1 MKKALVIGLITCST
15 IFSGC
20 GENAENTIKSEGKKE
35 KVTRTSLYL
44 DKGKSENIE
53 YETKE
58 FDLGDKIYKS
68 SSGKELPYKVRGTV
82 TLPKSDGKKPLAI
95 IVHGSH
101 DNENSNVRFD
111 TGFKYLTEYLGE
123 NDYVGIAMDVQEAY
137 VWKYGDNDDNEK
149 IRVMYKEF
157 INSLKKHKELSE
169 KIDFENIVLIGHSR
183 GADTIMD
190 IANENNGIKG
200 ILSVAP
206 AISEKERKWP
216 DVKTTIIVPEYDGD
230 VASLDGVP
238 MFNEITNENERKND
252 GNLIILEKANHN
264 WFNRNLEKNDLELL
278 GDNKK
283 IETQLNREEQ
293 EEFLEN
299 IAVDFMD
306 NLFKE
311 ETEGIFNSNESEPI
325 KMYGLGVKTQS
336 WISGGN
342 DILNCE
348 NFNEVEGENLDLK
361 VLNESAFYKNDETK
375 GFNLPMFLNE
385 NVEGKKL
392 LNLRWEVEEPV
403 LKIPIDERLEGRE
416 SLTINLALDSSDE
429 LVFKDNSIKMSL
441 TLKDNEGNETEVILE
456 DEVKALSFVEGKLDY
471 TEIFD
476 YTHYFWDS
484 FTHLSMVRV
493 PISLF
498 MNINLNNLSELKIRF
513 YESNSGAIMIEN
525 IRVN

>member
-20 GENAENTIKSEGKKE
+20 GESTIKSEGKKE

-44 DKGKSENIE
+44 DERTSENIE

-82 TLPKSDGKKPLAI
+82 TLPKSEEKKPLAI
-95 IVHGSH
+95 IIHGSH
-101 DNENSNVRFD
+101 DNENSNMRFD

-123 NDYVGIAMDVQEAY
+123 NDYVGIAMDVQQAY

-169 KIDFENIVLIGHSR
+169 KMDFENIVLIGHSR

-200 ILSVAP
+200 VLSVAP
-206 AISEKERKWP
+206 AVLEKDRKWP
-216 DVKTTIIVPEYDGD
+216 DIKTTIIVPEYDGD

-238 MFNEITNENERKND
+238 MFNEITNENERKNY

-293 EEFLEN
+293 EKFFKN
-299 IAVDFMD
+299 ISVDFMD

-311 ETEGIFNSNESEPI
+311 ETEGIFDSSSAEPT
-325 KMYGLGVKTQS
+325 KMYGLDVKTKRWTS
-336 WISGGN
+336 SGK
-342 DILNCE
+342 DILNHE
-348 NFNEVEGENLDLK
+348 NFDKVKGENLELK

-375 GFNLPMFLNE
+375 GFNIPMFFNE
-385 NVEGKKL
+385 NADDKKL
-392 LNLRWEVEEPV
+392 LNLRWENESSII
-403 LKIPIDERLEGRE
+403 KIPIDERLGGRE

-429 LVFKDNSIKMSL
+429 LVFKDTNIKMSVI
-441 TLKDNEGNETEVILE
+441 LKDNHGNETEVVLE
-456 DEVKALSFVEGKLDY
+456 DKVKALSFVEGKLDY

-498 MNINLNNLSELKIRF
+498 KNINLDNLSELILKF
-513 YESNSGAIMIEN
+513 DKSPSGAIMIEN